1 MSMMMVLSASGR
13 SGSVPTWLEDP
24 TRAWRRVRRTPP
36 EAMRRVL
43 PNPSLARPVP
53 RLADG
58 ETVAIDCGPPTAHR
72 GVFSLRGVRHWCFDS
87 VGLFA
92 RLLNIGPTATI
103 TVYPVPVDA
112 GLEEKFLQGEEV
124 HETTMSDPMAGP
136 VKRQASGD
144 FAGLRPYVPGDRL
157 RLLYWPALARSGEL
171 VVRDFEE
178 IVPSRVHVV
187 ADVRSVLGAQ
197 GSEAVLAAAAGIGLQ
212 VLARGTMLEFST
224 SSGDRIAIGPGPH
237 GVSALLRA
245 IAAIDV
251 LPTPNP
257 TRRRASSTPDQ
268 PAFLSSPGL
277 PLIVTTK
284 VGANALPTAL
294 SFSQLIIAA

>member
-1 MSMMMVLSASGR
+1 
-13 SGSVPTWLEDP
+13 
-24 TRAWRRVRRTPP
+24 
-36 EAMRRVL
+36 
-43 PNPSLARPVP
+43 LA
-53 RLADG
+53 AG
-58 ETVAIDCGPPTAHR
+58 ETIAIDCGPPTAHR

-92 RLLNIGPTATI
+92 RLLNVGPTATI

-112 GLEEKFLQGEEV
+112 GLDDRFLQGEEV
-124 HETTMSDPMAGP
+124 RETTMSDPIAGP
-136 VKRQASGD
+136 VKRQHSGD

-178 IVPSRVHVV
+178 IVPSRVQVV
-187 ADVRSVLGAQ
+187 ADVRSVLGVQ
-197 GSEAVLAAAAGIGLQ
+197 GGEAVLAAAAGIGLQ

-224 SSGDRIAIGPGPH
+224 SSGYRIAIGPGSH

-245 IAAIDV
+245 IAAVDL
-251 LPTPNP
+251 LPTP
-257 TRRRASSTPDQ
+257 TRRRGSSPSDQ

-284 VGANALPTAL
+284 VGANALPNAL